1 MMENRKMT
9 SELIFLIFL
18 VLKFTTVISK
28 IGGKTRAVR
37 KRFLHLFSIT
47 FHKSFLG
54 QAPAL
59 GQG

>member
-28 IGGKTRAVR
+28 IGGKTRDVR
-37 KRFLHLFSIT
+37 KPFLHFLEITLTAEFPGSNYLFNR
-47 FHKSFLG
+47 
-54 QAPAL
+54 
-59 GQG
+59 